1 MIEDEIRRLK
11 NIRIGAARENQE
23 YLRAHNS
30 ADLKTACSL
39 AELMCRPELG
49 YEQVA
54 GLDPDRKSL
63 PKEVTEQVE
72 INIRYEGYI
81 DRQRRQVEQ
90 FEKMENRKIPEKI
103 DYDDVGSLRLE
114 ARQKLKEFRPS
125 SIGQAGR
132 LSGVTP
138 ADVAVLLIYLEKFR
152 AQFNSGQMTG
162 AGTEANTEMR
172 TERKDSFND

>member
-1 MIEDEIRRLK
+1 MIEEEIQRLK
-11 NIRIGAARENQE
+11 SIKIGAARENQE
-23 YLRAHNS
+23 YLRARGS

-39 AELMCRPELG
+39 AELMCRQELG

-54 GLDPDRKSL
+54 GLDPDRKPL

-81 DRQRRQVEQ
+81 ARQKRQVEQ
-90 FEKMENRKIPEKI
+90 FDKMENRKIPADI
-103 DYDDVGSLRLE
+103 DYDEVGSLRLE
-114 ARQKLKEFRPS
+114 ARQKLKEFRPT

-138 ADVAVLLIYLEKFR
+138 ADVAVLLIYLEKYKEQR
-152 AQFNSGQMTG
+152 KAEQTG
-162 AGTEANTEMR
+162 
-172 TERKDSFND
+172 KDSRND